1 MVHTKIYTKILRPIF
16 FKFDPEFVHD
26 LITEVGDLLGKTP
39 LLKDML
45 DFWFNYQHPML
56 VQDIK
61 GIRFNNPVGLAAG
74 FDKDARLMNILPHVG
89 FGHQEIGS
97 VTAKP
102 CKGNKKPRMWRLPR
116 YKSIVVY
123 YGLKNPGCQ
132 AIAKKLYGKK
142 FKLTLGI
149 SIAKTN
155 CKETADLNV
164 GIEDYYKSFRLLEP
178 FGDYFTINISC
189 PNAFGGLPFT
199 DKKSFNE
206 LLTKLETVHTDK
218 PIFIKM
224 SPDLTDK
231 ELNDIIKVCDSH
243 RVDGFVISNLSKKRE
258 DLNIPEKEFKA
269 EFSKVGPGGLSGNLV
284 RRKSIDMINK
294 VYTKTEGRYI
304 IMGVGGIFSAKD
316 AYEMIKS
323 GASLVQLIT
332 GMIYEGPGVIE
343 EINRG
348 LVKLLKKEGYNSL
361 SEAIGA
367 YHKTKKV
374 TRNKIN

>member
-1 MVHTKIYTKILRPIF
+1 MTHTTIYKKILRPIF

-26 LITEVGDLLGKTP
+26 LVTEVGALLGKIP
-39 LLKDML
+39 ILREML

-61 GIRFNNPVGLAAG
+61 GVRFNNPVGLAAG

-89 FGHQEIGS
+89 FGHEEIGS

-102 CKGNKKPRMWRLPR
+102 CKGNKKPRMWRLPKF
-116 YKSIVVY
+116 KSIVVY

-132 AIAKKLYGKK
+132 AVAKKLYGKK
-142 FKLTLGI
+142 FNLTLGI

-155 CKETADLNV
+155 CKETADLNI

-199 DKKSFNE
+199 DKISFNK
-206 LLTKLETVHTDK
+206 LLTRLEHVNTNK

-231 ELNDIIKVCDSH
+231 ELDDIIEVCDNH
-243 RVDGFVISNLSKKRE
+243 RVHGFIISNLSKKRN
-258 DLNIPEKEFKA
+258 DLGIPEK
-269 EFSKVGPGGLSGNLV
+269 EFSKVGPGGLSGGLV
-284 RRKSIDMINK
+284 RKKSMDMISK
-294 VYTKTEGRYI
+294 VYTKTQGRYI
-304 IMGVGGIFSAKD
+304 IQGVGGIFSAKD

-332 GMIYEGPGVIE
+332 GMIYEGPGLIE

-348 LVKLLKKEGYNSL
+348 LVKLLKKDGYNSI
-361 SEAIGA
+361 SEAVGA
-367 YHKTKKV
+367 YHKKK
-374 TRNKIN
+374 